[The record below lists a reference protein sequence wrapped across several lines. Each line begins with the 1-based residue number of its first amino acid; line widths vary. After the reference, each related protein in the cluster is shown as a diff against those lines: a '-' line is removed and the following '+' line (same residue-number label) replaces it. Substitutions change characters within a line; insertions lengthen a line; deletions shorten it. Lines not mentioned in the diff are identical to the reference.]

1 MRNGEKRKLEV
12 EEYFNGDEVRGTEG
26 GIVGV
31 GGDTVP
37 DIKERKNQSWEN

>member
-12 EEYFNGDEVRGTEG
+12 EDCNGDEVRGTEG

-31 GGDTVP
+31 GVDTVP